1 LSLANS
7 RKQKA
12 DQECTLL
19 AGQWVAATGQDFNIL
34 EDPLTK
40 KFWESYKN
48 TTQNYKLPSRKRL
61 SGDLLDIN

>member
-40 KFWESYKN
+40 EVLGVLQEHHSEL
-48 TTQNYKLPSRKRL
+48 QAA
-61 SGDLLDIN
+61 